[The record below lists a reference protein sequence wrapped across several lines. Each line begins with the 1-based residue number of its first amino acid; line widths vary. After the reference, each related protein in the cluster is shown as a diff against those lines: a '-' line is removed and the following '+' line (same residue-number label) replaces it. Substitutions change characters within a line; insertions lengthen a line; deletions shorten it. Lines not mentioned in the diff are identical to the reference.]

1 MRVIVKMLL
10 EVWSMGDQY
19 LRDFLAYLG
28 RKPMP
33 FIKGRG
39 RGDLGISLTM
49 EKEGEGKGM
58 GERKAEEREVMLWN
72 EKRREMSKVNE

>member
-1 MRVIVKMLL
+1 MRVKVKMLL
-10 EVWSMGDQY
+10 EVWSMIDQY

-33 FIKGRG
+33 FIKGRV

-49 EKEGEGKGM
+49 ERE
-58 GERKAEEREVMLWN
+58 GERKGMRERIKEEREVFV
-72 EKRREMSKVNE
+72 E